1 MPLVA
6 LAEAR
11 AYVLDVCKVLA
22 PRSVPLA
29 EALGRVAAEPVTA
42 SEAIPPFDNS
52 AMDGFAV
59 RAADTK
65 GAPVT
70 LPVVGTLAAGDEPTM
85 ALQPGEA
92 IRIMTGAALPAGA
105 DAVVMV
111 ERTSPGAGGRAVE
124 IEVAVEP
131 GTARRH
137 AGDDITPG
145 SEVLHAGTVLGP
157 AHLGVLASL
166 GIAEVAVHPPVRVG
180 VLSTGDELVSGPAP
194 LRPGQIRDSN
204 RPLLMGLAR
213 QSGCL
218 VVDLGTV
225 ADDEAA
231 ITRAF
236 RETAAGCDAVV
247 TSGGV
252 SMGDFDL
259 VKVVL
264 ERLGEMRWMQLAIK
278 PAKPFAFGTVGTT
291 PVFGLPGN
299 PVSSMV
305 SFELLVRPA
314 LRKMMGFPE
323 QRWFRATIPAV
334 AGEAL
339 ERRPDGK
346 THYVRVVATIGE
358 DGRYRVTSAG
368 GQGSHQLST
377 MAGAGALAVLDD
389 GEGVAAGAGV
399 PIILLDEP

>member
-1 MPLVA
+1 MSLLA

-11 AYVLDVCKVLA
+11 AYVLGACRPLA
-22 PRSVPLA
+22 PAVLGLA
-29 EALGRVAAEPVTA
+29 DALGRVAAEAVTA
-42 SEAIPPFDNS
+42 TEAIPPFDNS

-59 RAADTK
+59 RAADTDE
-65 GAPVT
+65 APVS
-70 LPVVGTLAAGDEPTM
+70 LQVVGTQAAGA
-85 ALQPGEA
+85 ALSLAVGPGQA
-92 IRIMTGAALPAGA
+92 VRIMTGAALPAGA

-111 ERTSPGAGGRAVE
+111 ERSTPLDGDAVE
-124 IEVAVEP
+124 IQVSVAP
-131 GTARRH
+131 GTACRR
-137 AGDDITPG
+137 AGDDIAPG
-145 SEVLHAGTVLGP
+145 TVVVEAGTVLGP
-157 AHLGVLASL
+157 GHLGVLASL
-166 GIAEVAVHPPVRVG
+166 GVDELAVFPPARVG

-204 RPLLMGLAR
+204 RPTLMALVR
-213 QSGCL
+213 QCGCDA
-218 VVDLGTV
+218 VDLGTV

-236 RETAAGCDAVV
+236 AEAAAHCDAVV

-264 ERLGEMRWMQLAIK
+264 DQLGDMRWMQVAIK
-278 PAKPFAFGTVGTT
+278 PAKPFAFGLVSAT

-305 SFELLVRPA
+305 SFELLARPA
-314 LRKMMGFPE
+314 LRKMMGFAAH
-323 QRWFRATIPAV
+323 QWVRASVAAV

-346 THYVRVVATIGE
+346 VHFLRVVATMGE
-358 DGRYRVTSAG
+358 DGRYRVSSAG
-368 GQGSHQLST
+368 GQASHHLSA
-377 MAGAGALAVLDD
+377 MAGANALAVLDD
-389 GEGVAAGAGV
+389 GEGVVAGAAV
-399 PIILLDEP
+399 PVLLLERP

>member
-1 MPLVA
+1 MPLLA
-6 LAEAR
+6 LGDAQ
-11 AYVLDVCKVLA
+11 AYVLDAGTALA
-22 PRSVPLA
+22 PRVVPLA

-42 SEAIPPFDNS
+42 TEAVPPFDNS

-59 RAADTK
+59 RAADTRE
-65 GAPVT
+65 APVT
-70 LPVVGTLAAGDEPTM
+70 LPVVGTLAAGDEPTVE
-85 ALQPGEA
+85 LRPGQA
-92 IRIMTGAALPAGA
+92 MRIMTGAALPAGA

-111 ERTSPGAGGRAVE
+111 ERTTLVTGGRAVE
-124 IEVAVEP
+124 IEVAVAP
-131 GTARRH
+131 GTAWRH

-145 SEVLHAGTVLGP
+145 SEVLEVGTVIGP

-166 GIAEVAVHPPVRVG
+166 GIVEIGVFPPVRVG

-194 LRPGQIRDSN
+194 LRAGQIRDSN
-204 RPLLMGLAR
+204 RPMLIALVR
-213 QSGCL
+213 QNGCIA
-218 VVDLGTV
+218 VDLGTV

-231 ITRAF
+231 ITRSF
-236 RETAAGCDAVV
+236 EEAAATCDAVI

-264 ERLGEMRWMQLAIK
+264 DRMGDMRWMQLAIK
-278 PAKPFAFGTVGTT
+278 PAKPFAFGVVNTT

-299 PVSSMV
+299 PVSSLV

-314 LRKMMGFPE
+314 LRRMMGFPAR
-323 QRWFRATIPAV
+323 RWFRAILPAV
-334 AGEAL
+334 AGQAF

-346 THYVRVVATIGE
+346 THYVRVVATIGD

-368 GQGSHQLST
+368 SQGSHQLST
-377 MAGAGALAVLDD
+377 MAGANALAVLDD
-389 GEGVAAGAGV
+389 GEGVSAGTDV
-399 PIILLDEP
+399 PIILLEAP